1 MCSERSYIRQY
12 ANIMIRRSKII
23 ETEVDKMQ
31 KRDKN
36 NYPEAISM
44 VEYLTRRRGD
54 REDAL
59 EKRKWDASDRQAGS
73 WACRP
78 VYIII

>member
-12 ANIMIRRSKII
+12 VNIMIRRSKII

-44 VEYLTRRRGD
+44 VEYLTRRRRD
-54 REDAL
+54 REDVL
-59 EKRKWDASDRQAGS
+59 EKESGMLPTGRQVLGLAGL
-73 WACRP
+73 
-78 VYIII
+78 YI